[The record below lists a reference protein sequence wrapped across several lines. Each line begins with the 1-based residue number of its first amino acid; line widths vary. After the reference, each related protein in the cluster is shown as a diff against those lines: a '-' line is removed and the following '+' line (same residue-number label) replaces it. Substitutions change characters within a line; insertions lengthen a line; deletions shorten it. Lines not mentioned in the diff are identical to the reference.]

1 MNCEYEYCI
10 YNSENECVFE
20 EVTINNLGM
29 CDDCIIISLDKD
41 FLDMKKKQQLQDIKN
56 RWNDEGK

>member
-1 MNCEYEYCI
+1 
-10 YNSENECVFE
+10 VFE